1 MVAGS
6 RCSDGLHCGEGNTT
20 LESMERRVEF
30 TKTKI
35 IGTIGPASEDI
46 ETLKSL
52 MTAGLDI
59 VRLNFSHGSH
69 ESHAAAIRHTEA
81 AAAATGSPVAILAD
95 LCGPKIR
102 LGELGEE
109 IHVSLDD
116 EITISTEDFIGKGKR
131 IPTIYPGLA
140 DDVNPGDTILIDD
153 GLIQLEVLAS
163 GGKEVRCKVKN
174 EGIIKSRKG
183 INLPGVKVSAS
194 SITEKDKQD
203 LEFILTQPVDFVAL
217 SFVRSRDDIK
227 ELRWLMK
234 DRGRL
239 LPIVAKI
246 EKPEAVADID
256 GIIAESD
263 IIMVARGDLGV
274 EMPPEEVPVLQK
286 IIIEKCNDH
295 ATPVITATQMLES
308 MIQNARPTR
317 AEASDV
323 ANAVFDGTDAVML
336 SAETSVGAN
345 PEKAVR
351 IMDRIVSTAEKRSD
365 PLRRSYLRRSDHI
378 LSDAENIC
386 RAACIMAEEAKA
398 AVIIA
403 ITKAGRTARMLS
415 KYRTGIPIVAFTES
429 PEILRLMSILWG
441 VQGELIDEV
450 GETDETL
457 RKAKKLA
464 LDLGYAQRGDK
475 VVYVT
480 GIPLIASTSTNMIK
494 IESI

>member
-1 MVAGS
+1 
-6 RCSDGLHCGEGNTT
+6 
-20 LESMERRVEF
+20 MERRVDF

-35 IGTIGPASEDI
+35 IGTIGPASQDV
-46 ETLKSL
+46 ETLKGL
-52 MTAGLDI
+52 ITAGLDI
-59 VRLNFSHGSH
+59 VRLNFSHGDH
-69 ESHAAAIRHTEA
+69 ESHTAAIRHTEA
-81 AAAATGSPVAILAD
+81 AAAATGRPVAILAD

-102 LGELGEE
+102 LGELEEE

-131 IPTIYPGLA
+131 IPTIYPGLV
-140 DDVNPGDTILIDD
+140 DDVGPGDTILIDD
-153 GLIQLEVLAS
+153 GLIQLEVLS
-163 GGKEVRCKVKN
+163 SSGKEVRCTVKN
-174 EGIIKSRKG
+174 EGVIKSRKG

-286 IIIEKCNDH
+286 MIIEKCNDH

-351 IMDRIVSTAEKRSD
+351 IMDRIVSTAEKRPD
-365 PLRRSYLRRSDHI
+365 PLRRSYLRRSDHT

-429 PEILRLMSILWG
+429 PEILRLVSILWG
-441 VQGELIDEV
+441 VRGELIEKV
-450 GETDETL
+450 GKTDDTL
-457 RKAKKLA
+457 QKAKKLA
-464 LDLGYAQRGDK
+464 LDLGYARRGDK